1 FANIR
6 SFGTP
11 FVSNSFSFV
20 GGTPLYAR
28 FFLGGDDSIRGYN
41 IRGISPTAP
50 IQTTITTR
58 NLFAETLEGT
68 RVRVRP
74 ASQATGG
81 SIDPSV
87 FTPFLVNEQPL
98 NVAQFPAFLGGDTE
112 LLLNFEYRIPIIG
125 PLQFVPF
132 VDVGSAFNL
141 RRLENQAESS
151 EFIQG
156 APLGSIILN
165 PQGLEATEKELRKA
179 TTPETPAGSLP
190 SGFTFVTIKGEQ
202 KQSQVGLF
210 S

>member
-1 FANIR
+1 FAQD
-6 SFGTP
+6 F
-11 FVSNSFSFV
+11 
-20 GGTPLYAR
+20 
-28 FFLGGDDSIRGYN
+28 
-41 IRGISPTAP
+41 
-50 IQTTITTR
+50 
-58 NLFAETLEGT
+58 EGN
-68 RVRVRP
+68 RLKVRP
-74 ASQATGG
+74 ANQATGR
-81 SIDPSV
+81 SITQGVLDK
-87 FTPFLVNEQPL
+87 FLLTEQPTS
-98 NVAQFPAFLGGDTE
+98 VQQFPAFLGGDTE
-112 LLLNFEYRIPIIG
+112 LLLNFEYRIPIVG

-141 RRLENQAESS
+141 RKLENQAESS

-210 S
+210 SRASNGLLDNYRASLGGELRIQVPVINVPFRLIFAYNPNARTDNLFFIEKKKTIRLSV